1 MEWDKDAREK
11 LKKAPF
17 FIRKLAKAKVERAAR
32 AQGMERIPGVYGNH
46 KTQGNGRLT

>member
-17 FIRKLAKAKVERAAR
+17 FIRKLAKARVERAAR
-32 AQGMERIPGVYGNH
+32 AQGMERITLAFMEAIKRKEMGD
-46 KTQGNGRLT
+46 